1 VPISTIRHPEERPA
15 SLGASRRTQQGFS
28 LNDLSSSPRAGLI
41 TRDPLANRSLVG
53 RLVWLAAGW
62 SVMLLIGTG
71 VGLSLSFR
79 DHAYGEFERG
89 LIEDIDSLLAGSTVA
104 DDEQV
109 VAPFLTDARATR
121 AYSGKYWEVLDPAKG
136 PGMKDPVASRS
147 LWDQLLTVPPS
158 VIDRLSKA
166 RNQTLFYNTIGPL
179 KQPLHAAAR
188 MILLP
193 GRPGPVVFVVAEDRS
208 PIDRDIRK
216 FEVTTAIFLLIL
228 GAGLVAAVVIQV
240 RVGLTPLFAMGRE
253 IADVR
258 RGKAQRVTGRY
269 PSELAPLAAEMNAL
283 LDHNQDV
290 VERQRTHVGNLAH
303 ALKTPI
309 SVMLAEA
316 DGAPGP
322 LAEVV
327 ARQAEA
333 MRGHV
338 EHHLRRARAAARL
351 QGSGERTPVAP
362 VLAELART
370 LERIFQDKGVL
381 IEWECDAELA
391 FLGERQ
397 DLQELAGNVLENAC
411 KWCRELV
418 SVEVA
423 ADGAQKLILT
433 VEDDGPGLKPEQ
445 RAEVLKRGAR
455 LDESAPGSGLG
466 LAIVDELARAY
477 GGALTLSDSP
487 LGGLKITLVLPRAA
501 A

>member
-1 VPISTIRHPEERPA
+1 LT
-15 SLGASRRTQQGFS
+15 
-28 LNDLSSSPRAGLI
+28 PRAPTPGRPGPSPFA
-41 TRDPLANRSLVG
+41 RDPLANRSLVG

-79 DHAYGEFERG
+79 NHAYGEFERG
-89 LIEDIDSLLAGSTVA
+89 LIEDIDSLLAGSTVG
-104 DDEQV
+104 DDGTV
-109 VAPFLTDARATR
+109 IAPFLTDARATR
-121 AYSGKYWEVLDPAKG
+121 AFSGKYWEVVDPKLG
-136 PGMKDPVASRS
+136 PGMAEPVRSRS
-147 LWDQLLTVPPS
+147 LWDQSLKLPPE
-158 VIDRLSKA
+158 VLARLARA
-166 RNQTLFYNTIGPL
+166 RNQTLFYNSVGPL
-179 KQPLHAAAR
+179 AQPIHAAAR
-188 MILLP
+188 MIILP
-193 GRPGPVVFVVAEDRS
+193 GRANPVVFLDAEDRG

-216 FEVTTAIFLLIL
+216 FEITTAIFLLLL

-240 RVGLTPLFAMGRE
+240 RVGLHPLFSMVSE
-253 IADVR
+253 IGDVR

-269 PSELAPLAAEMNAL
+269 PSELSPLAAEMNAL
-283 LDHNQDV
+283 LDHNQEV

-316 DGAPGP
+316 DSHPGP
-322 LAEVV
+322 LADVV
-327 ARQAEA
+327 SRQAEA

-370 LERIFQDKGVL
+370 LERIYQEKGVL
-381 IEWECDAELA
+381 VEWEADEALA

-397 DLQELAGNVLENAC
+397 DLQELAGNLLENAC
-411 KWCRELV
+411 IWCRELV
-418 SVEVA
+418 SVEA
-423 ADGAQKLILT
+423 RADGAEQLT
-433 VEDDGPGLKPEQ
+433 LVVEDDGPGLKPEQ
-445 RAEVLKRGAR
+445 RVEVLKRGAR

-477 GGALTLSDSP
+477 GGALILSDSP
-487 LGGLKITLVLPRAA
+487 LGGLRIVLTLPRAA